1 MPVAETILVGYFN
14 REARAMKLDKKV
26 VLIAGGS
33 GALGQTV
40 TPAFVKS
47 GARIIT
53 ADRTPPPAQV
63 AAGNAM
69 QVDVTDEAAVS
80 RLVNNVIRTTGR
92 IDVLVN
98 LVGGFAT
105 GRVVDT
111 DASLWHRMMTM
122 NVTAAFLLSKTVLPH
137 MTERGSGRIL
147 HVAAWA
153 AVEPFPGAAA
163 YLVAKSS
170 LLALIR
176 VLALELKGSGVTVN
190 GVLPTTI
197 DTPANRASM
206 PQTDPST
213 WAKPESI
220 AATLLFLASDEA
232 AQISGAAIPVGT
244 GSGATSAGKP

>member
-1 MPVAETILVGYFN
+1 MRP
-14 REARAMKLDKKV
+14 DKKV
-26 VLIAGGS
+26 VLIAGGA
-33 GALGQTV
+33 GALGGTV
-40 TPAFVKS
+40 TPAFAQS
-47 GARIIT
+47 GARVIIVE
-53 ADRTPPPAQV
+53 RNPPPDQV

-69 QVDVTDEAAVS
+69 KADVTDDAALR
-80 RLVNNVIRTTGR
+80 RLVDDVIQRAGR
-92 IDVLVN
+92 LDVLVN
-98 LVGGFAT
+98 LVGGFAM

-111 DASLWHRMMTM
+111 DVSLWQRMLTM
-122 NVTAAFLLSKTVLPH
+122 NVTSAFLLSKAVLPH
-137 MTERGSGRIL
+137 MLERGTGRIL

-206 PQTDPST
+206 READPT
-213 WAKPESI
+213 GWAKPEAI
-220 AATLLFLASDEA
+220 AKILLFLASDEA
-232 AQISGAAIPVGT
+232 GNISGAAIPVGT
-244 GSGATSAGKP
+244 GGGATTAGKS

>member
-1 MPVAETILVGYFN
+1 MPVKET
-14 REARAMKLDKKV
+14 V

-33 GALGQTV
+33 GALGRTV
-40 TPAFVKS
+40 TPAFAQS
-47 GARIIT
+47 GARVIT
-53 ADRTPPPAQV
+53 VDRNPPPEQV

-69 QVDVTDEAAVS
+69 KADVTDDEAIR
-80 RLVNNVIRTTGR
+80 RLVDDVIQTTGR
-92 IDVLVN
+92 LDVLVN
-98 LVGGFAT
+98 LVGGFAM

-111 DASLWHRMMTM
+111 DVALWQRMLTM
-122 NVTAAFLLSKTVLPH
+122 NVTSAFLLSKAVLPH
-137 MTERGSGRIL
+137 MVERGTGRIL

-170 LLALIR
+170 LVALIR

-213 WAKPESI
+213 WTKPESI
-220 AATLLFLASDEA
+220 ADTLLFLASEEA
-232 AQISGAAIPVGT
+232 GQISGAMIPI
-244 GSGATSAGKP
+244 GAGGGAPSTGKP